1 MPGRGLVV
9 PCPAF
14 PSWRTTTDST
24 DHGRAEFIAG
34 LRALADFLAAHPEI
48 PVPIQ
53 AISAE
58 ITVHALQGGDAEQAQ
73 LCRPDRRGA
82 RQARHRHNGHYG
94 TWRAF
99 GPVSFGALAISGAHM
114 TAHAVQMSYY
124 RHVTPAAESVP
135 DAPAA

>member
-1 MPGRGLVV
+1 M

-24 DHGRAEFIAG
+24 DHGRTEFIAG
-34 LRALADFLAAHPEI
+34 LRALADFLAAHLEI
-48 PVPIQ
+48 PVPIP

-58 ITVHALQGGDAEQAQ
+58 ITVHALQGGDADKRSFVGRFGVV
-73 LCRPDRRGA
+73 LG
-82 RQARHRHNGHYG
+82 RHVTGHNGHYV

-114 TAHAVQMSYY
+114 TAHAAQMSYY

>member
-1 MPGRGLVV
+1 LLCHAPHSPLGGPRRTALTTAGQSSSPGFA
-9 PCPAF
+9 PWPTSS
-14 PSWRTTTDST
+14 PRTPRFRSQF
-24 DHGRAEFIAG
+24 RLFR
-34 LRALADFLAAHPEI
+34 LKS
-48 PVPIQ
+48 PVY
-53 AISAE
+53 
-58 ITVHALQGGDAEQAQ
+58 ALQGRDADKRSFA
-73 LCRPDRRGA
+73 DRFGVVLG
-82 RQARHRHNGHYG
+82 RHVTGHNGHYG